1 MHLHA
6 HRRSE
11 GASGC
16 IWAWRGQGG
25 THKLLSSAACL
36 LQVHDSPLKVAV
48 EHLRDQPYNPSEDHL
63 KATTLEIVSTLKE
76 LLHLH
81 PLYNEQLRSF
91 AGVQTFDTRC
101 CALLQT
107 SQFEPH
113 VLGSLQFQTFSCGA

>member
-1 MHLHA
+1 MEEVNA
-6 HRRSE
+6 KRVT
-11 GASGC
+11 
-16 IWAWRGQGG
+16 I
-25 THKLLSSAACL
+25 SAPPTPAGN

-91 AGVQTFDTRC
+91 AGM
-101 CALLQT
+101 
-107 SQFEPH
+107 S
-113 VLGSLQFQTFSCGA
+113 GS

>member
-1 MHLHA
+1 MI
-6 HRRSE
+6 SE
-11 GASGC
+11 PS
-16 IWAWRGQGG
+16 
-25 THKLLSSAACL
+25 TAAGN

-91 AGVQTFDTRC
+91 AGVVGGS
-101 CALLQT
+101 LLLPCSLVGSSAPQ
-107 SQFEPH
+107 
-113 VLGSLQFQTFSCGA
+113 LGSIRKSLLPHMP